1 MLEYDNRKKF
11 QNNLK
16 QINLLWGGGVDRV
29 VQKINASYE
38 IRNNK

>member
-16 QINLLWGGGVDRV
+16 QINLHYGVDRV

-38 IRNNK
+38 IRNKK

>member
-1 MLEYDNRKKF
+1 MLKYDNRQKF

-16 QINLLWGGGVDRV
+16 QINLLYGVDRV